1 MANPSLPRSSF
12 LRFKTRAK
20 SFHPLQL
27 GLCSLF
33 DKMESET
40 NWITSIIG
48 NENFTFRN
56 RSDDCPEVVLL
67 DFEDQSLSV
76 INSTSKWVTLLI
88 ASLIGCVGIN
98 LAGKIFIMWY
108 VICQSIPRPMNAM
121 ILIDQVGKR
130 STHSNSCFES
140 STTETF

>member
-1 MANPSLPRSSF
+1 M
-12 LRFKTRAK
+12 
-20 SFHPLQL
+20 
-27 GLCSLF
+27 
-33 DKMESET
+33 ET
-40 NWITSIIG
+40 NCITNIIDY
-48 NENFTFRN
+48 ENSTFQN
-56 RSDDCPEVVLL
+56 RSEDCPEVVLL